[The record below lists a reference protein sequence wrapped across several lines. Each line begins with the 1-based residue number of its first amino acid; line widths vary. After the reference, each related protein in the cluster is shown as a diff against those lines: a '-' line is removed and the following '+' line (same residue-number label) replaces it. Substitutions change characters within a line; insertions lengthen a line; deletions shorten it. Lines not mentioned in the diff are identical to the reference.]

1 LSITKNPG
9 VKTGIE
15 ITVCSELAEPKKSTW
30 PPLTEKDPF
39 AIRSSRG
46 RQYVRIEISSPID
59 FRLLVPKGGRI
70 RLAKK
75 QCSGRILNLSCGG
88 ILLESSEVIPEGE
101 FLLLSLNLN
110 GLVILEGVLG
120 KTKRVE
126 PKEDGEYL
134 IGVEFCSREELENF
148 ASKEEIEKLPVKVGS
163 FNHKLKDI
171 VLGYVRTARL
181 VTPGAKTVF

>member
-1 LSITKNPG
+1 MSITKNSG
-9 VKTGIE
+9 AKTGIE
-15 ITVCSELAEPKKSTW
+15 VSACSELAEPKKSTW

-39 AIRSSRG
+39 TIRSSPG
-46 RQYVRIEISSPID
+46 RKYVRIEISSLVD
-59 FRLLVPKGGRI
+59 FRLLVPKRGRI

-88 ILLESSEVIPEGE
+88 ILLESGEVIPEGE

-126 PKEDGEYL
+126 PTEDGEYL
-134 IGVEFCSREELENF
+134 VGVEFCSREELESF
-148 ASKEEIEKLPVKVGS
+148 ASKEEIEKLPVKVAS
-163 FNHKLKDI
+163 FNHKFKDVI
-171 VLGYVRTARL
+171 LGYVRTARL
-181 VTPGAKTVF
+181 ATQGAKTVF